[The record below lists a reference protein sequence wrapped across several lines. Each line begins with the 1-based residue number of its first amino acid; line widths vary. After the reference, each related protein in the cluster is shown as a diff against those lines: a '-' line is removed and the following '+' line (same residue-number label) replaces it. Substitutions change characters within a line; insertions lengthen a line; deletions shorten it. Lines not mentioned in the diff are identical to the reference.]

1 MEWLTEIVKAVLTLA
16 GVFISVRYALKG
28 KKLELASAHDKALE
42 DMQNKHTENLNKAKS
57 EFNTRFDIV
66 GIKLDDIKTEQIKIA
81 MCVTQLQKDLTE
93 NNELV
98 KEVNDRVGNLESE
111 VSALKATVASN
122 TSRIERLEERK

>member
-16 GVFISVRYALKG
+16 GVFISVRYALKS
-28 KKLELASAHDKALE
+28 KKLEIASNHDKALE
-42 DMQNKHTENLNKAKS
+42 DMQSKHTENLNKAKS

-66 GIKLDDIKTEQIKIA
+66 GIKLDDIKTEQLKIA

-98 KEVNDRVGNLESE
+98 KEVNDRVVNLESRM
-111 VSALKATVASN
+111 SAVEATVASN
-122 TSRIERLEERK
+122 TSRIEHLEGRK